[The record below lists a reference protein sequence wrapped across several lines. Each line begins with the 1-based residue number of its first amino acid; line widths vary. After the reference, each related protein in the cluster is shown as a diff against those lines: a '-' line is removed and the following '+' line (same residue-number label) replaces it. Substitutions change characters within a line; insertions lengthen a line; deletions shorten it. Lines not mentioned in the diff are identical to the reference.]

1 MPNQQ
6 ALKSENFV
14 KKIKFLFFLVAFD
27 AIEDCTI
34 YRCSPSLSRI
44 VSQSSVSSVIDP
56 HFCDGIEDCTICRC
70 SLSLSRI
77 VSQSS
82 VSSVIDPHFCNDRRK
97 AKGMVF
103 WTMANLCRSHDI
115 D

>member
-34 YRCSPSLSRI
+34 YRCSL
-44 VSQSSVSSVIDP
+44 
-56 HFCDGIEDCTICRC
+56 
-70 SLSLSRI
+70 SLSLSDC
-77 VSQSS
+77 VSKLSL
-82 VSSVIDPHFCNDRRK
+82 
-97 AKGMVF
+97 
-103 WTMANLCRSHDI
+103 LCY
-115 D
+115 